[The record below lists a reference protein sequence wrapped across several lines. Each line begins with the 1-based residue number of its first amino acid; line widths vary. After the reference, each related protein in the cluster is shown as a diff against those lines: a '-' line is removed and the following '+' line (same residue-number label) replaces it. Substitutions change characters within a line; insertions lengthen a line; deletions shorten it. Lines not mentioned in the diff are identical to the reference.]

1 MWHLIGK
8 EHLIEITLF
17 CDLNQFKKEAFADPR
32 LVGLSFLLP
41 APEELKTPFCN
52 FMVLLLGMSIMRL
65 GTMACWDWL
74 FQ

>member
-1 MWHLIGK
+1 MAGKKHLIK
-8 EHLIEITLF
+8 TTLF
-17 CDLNQFKKEAFADPR
+17 CDLDQIKIEAFADKR

-41 APEELKTPFCN
+41 APEELQTSFCN

>member
-1 MWHLIGK
+1 MWRLIGK
-8 EHLIEITLF
+8 EHLIEITLS
-17 CDLNQFKKEAFADPR
+17 CDLDQIKTEAGADKR

-41 APEELKTPFCN
+41 APEELQTPFCN